1 MVSLIRTWKFEKHN
15 SSGGCPAIGWGA
27 AVVPFIQVDKFH
39 LTDRD
44 LGLLMEGCFMKTIVK
59 IKLDL
64 CRHNYAAL
72 VQAIQNDSETRLVK
86 ALLLS
91 DGKPWKIPPGATA
104 AVAYRKPDQTKGLYD
119 KLADGTPALEISGPT
134 VTLALTQQMLTVP
147 GKIQAGIVF
156 FDENLNQLTTF
167 PFTVAVEEDP
177 FSGAQES
184 VDYIRLQWLE
194 DQLDEHLRQA
204 KESGEFDGQSV
215 LLLED
220 RVEYQTASSGQTP
233 PEGDW
238 LSTIPQTPQGSYLWT
253 RRTKL
258 WSGQEPIV
266 DYSVAYQGLDGGI
279 ASVNGVEPDETGNV
293 TLTPADVG
301 AAEPE
306 EVQNLFRKASPSN
319 LLDNSDFTNPVA
331 QAGIGGNHGNQV
343 YAIDR
348 WILTN
353 GSVSQQEGGL
363 QLNGTITQKL
373 EHLPTGPVSAFV
385 GMASGQ
391 ASISYSDGA
400 VTITSSGGVI
410 AWAALYEGTYTEQ
423 TRPEYHPKGYA
434 AEFVE
439 CQRYYRNYNLT
450 YAASLILPGL
460 VTSSAKIIELF
471 PPDTTPMRTS
481 SPTILFSGTVIIR
494 GVNGYAT
501 DHGASGYSGADVAVY
516 QSASTHLSAI
526 SITKSDGSAWGLT
539 NNTPVVVQFSGNPVF
554 EYHADL

>member
-1 MVSLIRTWKFEKHN
+1 MI
-15 SSGGCPAIGWGA
+15 A
-27 AVVPFIQVDKFH
+27 AKEGILRRSELLYSFPDSDQFR

-64 CRHNYAAL
+64 CRHNYAAQ

-177 FSGAQES
+177 FSGAQAS
-184 VDYIRLQWLE
+184 ADYIRLQWLE

-331 QAGIGGNHGNQV
+331 QAGIGGNHGNQA

-348 WILTN
+348 WILAN
-353 GSVSQQEGGL
+353 GSGSQQEGGL

-410 AWAALYEGTYTEQ
+410 AWAALYSGTYTEQ
-423 TRPEYHPKGYA
+423 TKPEYHPKGYA

-501 DHGASGYSGADVAVY
+501 DHSASGYSGADVAVY

>member
-1 MVSLIRTWKFEKHN
+1 
-15 SSGGCPAIGWGA
+15 
-27 AVVPFIQVDKFH
+27 
-39 LTDRD
+39 
-44 LGLLMEGCFMKTIVK
+44 MKTIVN

-72 VQAIQNDSETRLVK
+72 VQAIQNDSETRLVR

-91 DGKPWKIPPGATA
+91 DGKPWEIPPGATA
-104 AVAYRKPDQTKGLYD
+104 AVVYRKPDKTKGLYD

-134 VTLALTQQMLTVP
+134 VTLVLTRQMLTVP

-184 VDYIRLQWLE
+184 ADYIRLQWLE

-204 KESGEFDGQSV
+204 KESGEFDGKDGESV

-220 RVEYQTASSGQTP
+220 QAEYQVGQSGRTP

-258 WSGQEPIV
+258 WSGQEPV
-266 DYSVAYQGLDGGI
+266 TDYSVAYQGMDGGI
-279 ASVNGVEPDETGNV
+279 ASVNGVEPDSAGNV

-331 QAGIGGNHGNQV
+331 QAGIGGNHGNQA
-343 YAIDR
+343 YAVDR

-353 GSVSQQEGGL
+353 GSVSHQEGVGL
-363 QLNGTITQKL
+363 TLNGTITQKL
-373 EHLPTGPVSAFV
+373 EHLPTGTVSAFV
-385 GMASGQ
+385 GMASGE
-391 ASISYSDGA
+391 ANISYSDGT

-410 AWAALYEGTYTEQ
+410 AWAALYAGTYTEQ
-423 TRPEYHPKGYA
+423 TMPEYHPKGYTVELTSCKRFFRRFA
-434 AEFVE
+434 SNSRVPYNGFVSAGAV
-439 CQRYYRNYNLT
+439 
-450 YAASLILPGL
+450 YAALRLNS
-460 VTSSAKIIELF
+460 V
-471 PPDTTPMRTS
+471 PMRINN
-481 SPTILFSGTVIIR
+481 PTTTMSDNFLMIIR
-494 GVNGYAT
+494 T
-501 DHGASGYSGADVAVY
+501 ISGYSPVTSTAGAKPNSV
-516 QSASTHLSAI
+516 
-526 SITKSDGSAWGLT
+526 SIEGEGNELIAYVNYSSEIAD
-539 NNTPVVVQFSGNPVF
+539 NNTIVSAVIYAGYLDIS
-554 EYHADL
+554 ADL

>member
-1 MVSLIRTWKFEKHN
+1 
-15 SSGGCPAIGWGA
+15 
-27 AVVPFIQVDKFH
+27 
-39 LTDRD
+39 
-44 LGLLMEGCFMKTIVK
+44 MKTIVK

-64 CRHNYAAL
+64 CRHNYAAQ

-177 FSGAQES
+177 FSGAQAS
-184 VDYIRLQWLE
+184 ADYIRLQWLE

-410 AWAALYEGTYTEQ
+410 AWAALYSGTYTEQ
-423 TRPEYHPKGYA
+423 TKPEYHPKGYA

-501 DHGASGYSGADVAVY
+501 DHSASGYSGADVAVY

-526 SITKSDGSAWGLT
+526 AITKSDGSAWGLT
-539 NNTPVVVQFSGNPVF
+539 NNTPVVVQFSSNPVF

>member
-27 AVVPFIQVDKFH
+27 AAVPFIQVDKFR

-177 FSGAQES
+177 FSGAQAS
-184 VDYIRLQWLE
+184 ADYIRLQWLE

-319 LLDNSDFTNPVA
+319 LLDNSNFTNPVA

-348 WILTN
+348 WILTD

-363 QLNGTITQKL
+363 QLDGTINQKL
-373 EHLPTGPVSAFV
+373 EHLPPGPVSAFV

-410 AWAALYEGTYTEQ
+410 AWAALYSGTYTEQ
-423 TRPEYHPKGYA
+423 TKPEYHPKGYA

-460 VTSSAKIIELF
+460 VTSGAKIIELF

-501 DHGASGYSGADVAVY
+501 DHSASGYSGADVAVY

-539 NNTPVVVQFSGNPVF
+539 NNTPVVVQFSSNPVF

>member
-27 AVVPFIQVDKFH
+27 AVFAFPGDDKFR

-348 WILTN
+348 WILTS

-373 EHLPTGPVSAFV
+373 EHLPTGTVSAFV

-423 TRPEYHPKGYA
+423 TRPEFHPKGYA

-450 YAASLILPGL
+450 YSASLILSGF
-460 VTSSAKIIELF
+460 VTGSTKTIELS
-471 PPDTTPMRTS
+471 PPDTTPMRIS

-494 GVNGYAT
+494 GVDGYAT
-501 DHGASGYSGADVAVY
+501 DQSASDYSGADVAVY
-516 QSASTHLSAI
+516 QSASTHLSSIA
-526 SITKSDGSAWGLT
+526 ITKSDGSAWGLT

>member
-1 MVSLIRTWKFEKHN
+1 
-15 SSGGCPAIGWGA
+15 
-27 AVVPFIQVDKFH
+27 
-39 LTDRD
+39 
-44 LGLLMEGCFMKTIVK
+44 MKTIVK

-167 PFTVAVEEDP
+167 PFTVAVEADP

-220 RVEYQTASSGQTP
+220 RVEYQTAPSGQTP

-238 LSTIPQTPQGSYLWT
+238 LSTIPQIPQGRYLWT

-266 DYSVAYQGLDGGI
+266 DYSVAYQGVDGGI
-279 ASVNGVEPDETGNV
+279 ASVNGVEPDDTGNV

-306 EVQNLFRKASPSN
+306 EVQNLFCKASPSN

-331 QAGIGGNHGNQV
+331 QAGIEGKHGNQA

-348 WILTN
+348 WILTS
-353 GSVSQQEGGL
+353 GSVSQQDGGL

-373 EHLPTGPVSAFV
+373 EHPPTGMVSAFV

-391 ASISYSDGA
+391 ASISYSGGT

-410 AWAALYEGTYTEQ
+410 AWAALYAGTYTEQ
-423 TRPEYHPKGYA
+423 TKPEYHPKGYA
-434 AEFVE
+434 HELLE
-439 CQRYYRNYNLT
+439 CQRYYRRYQSESNDMSLNGYVT
-450 YAASLILPGL
+450 GASVDVRVVNPNPL
-460 VTSSAKIIELF
+460 
-471 PPDTTPMRTS
+471 PMRIS
-481 SPTILFSGTVIIR
+481 VPTVLFSGKITIR
-494 GVNGYAT
+494 EPDGYAT
-501 DHGASGYSGADVAVY
+501 DATFSAPHENPRISVY
-516 QSASTHLSAI
+516 GTSKTHLSGFAI
-526 SITKSDGSAWGLT
+526 NKQDGSAWGVL
-539 NNTPVVVQFSGNPVF
+539 NNTIVSVQILGPYSL
-554 EYHADL
+554 EIAADL

>member
-1 MVSLIRTWKFEKHN
+1 
-15 SSGGCPAIGWGA
+15 
-27 AVVPFIQVDKFH
+27 
-39 LTDRD
+39 
-44 LGLLMEGCFMKTIVK
+44 MKTIVK

-104 AVAYRKPDQTKGLYD
+104 AVVYRKPDQTKGLYD

-167 PFTVAVEEDP
+167 PFTVAVEADP
-177 FSGAQES
+177 FSGAQAS
-184 VDYIRLQWLE
+184 ADYIRLQWLE

-220 RVEYQTASSGQTP
+220 RVEYQTASSGQRP

-331 QAGIGGNHGNQV
+331 QAGIGGNHGNQA

-348 WILTN
+348 WILTS

-373 EHLPTGPVSAFV
+373 EHLPTGEVSAFV

-410 AWAALYEGTYTEQ
+410 AWAALYQGTYSADTVPCY
-423 TRPEYHPKGYA
+423 RPKGYA
-434 AEFVE
+434 VEFAE
-439 CQRYYRNYNLT
+439 CQRFYRRLSYPETNQVVFFMLARNETSMVYMLDVSGMRILKPTINISISAKALMGSETINEAAIEVTSYY
-450 YAASLILPGL
+450 PGL
-460 VTSSAKIIELF
+460 ARLTARVSACTAGAAYMIVTTSTGSYIEV
-471 PPDTTPMRTS
+471 S
-481 SPTILFSGTVIIR
+481 
-494 GVNGYAT
+494 
-501 DHGASGYSGADVAVY
+501 ADV
-516 QSASTHLSAI
+516 
-526 SITKSDGSAWGLT
+526 
-539 NNTPVVVQFSGNPVF
+539 
-554 EYHADL
+554 

>member
-1 MVSLIRTWKFEKHN
+1 
-15 SSGGCPAIGWGA
+15 
-27 AVVPFIQVDKFH
+27 
-39 LTDRD
+39 
-44 LGLLMEGCFMKTIVK
+44 MKTIVK

-177 FSGAQES
+177 FSGAQAS
-184 VDYIRLQWLE
+184 ADYIRLQWLE

-331 QAGIGGNHGNQV
+331 QAGIGGNHGNQA

-363 QLNGTITQKL
+363 QLNGTINQKL
-373 EHLPTGPVSAFV
+373 EHLPTGEVSAFV

-423 TRPEYHPKGYA
+423 TRPEFHPRGYA
-434 AEFVE
+434 SELME
-439 CQRYYRNYNLT
+439 CQRYYRRYTGTQVNMVFVGCVTGSTKSIYLQPYN
-450 YAASLILPGL
+450 P
-460 VTSSAKIIELF
+460 V
-471 PPDTTPMRTS
+471 PMRLSLPSVSFTGE
-481 SPTILFSGTVIIR
+481 IVIR
-494 GVNGYAT
+494 GADGYAT
-501 DHGASGYSGADVAVY
+501 DADATTPYSNPKMSMYGSTA
-516 QSASTHLSAI
+516 THLPI
-526 SITKSDGSAWGLT
+526 ILVEKQDGTAWGLT
-539 NNTPVVVQFSGNPVF
+539 NNTVISLLPISGSTLELF
-554 EYHADL
+554 ADL

>member
-1 MVSLIRTWKFEKHN
+1 
-15 SSGGCPAIGWGA
+15 
-27 AVVPFIQVDKFH
+27 
-39 LTDRD
+39 
-44 LGLLMEGCFMKTIVK
+44 MKTIVK

-167 PFTVAVEEDP
+167 PFTVAVEADP
-177 FSGAQES
+177 FSGAQAS
-184 VDYIRLQWLE
+184 ADYIRLQWLE
-194 DQLDEHLRQA
+194 DQLDAHLRQA
-204 KESGEFDGQSV
+204 KESGEFDGKDGQSV

-220 RVEYQTASSGQTP
+220 RVEYQTAPSGQTP
-233 PEGDW
+233 PEGEW

-293 TLTPADVG
+293 TLTPVDVG

-331 QAGIGGNHGNQV
+331 QAGIGGNHGNQA

-348 WILTN
+348 WILTS
-353 GSVSQQEGGL
+353 GSVSQRDGGL
-363 QLNGTITQKL
+363 QLDGTITQKL
-373 EHLPTGPVSAFV
+373 EHPPAGNVSAFV
-385 GMASGQ
+385 GMASGE
-391 ASISYSDGA
+391 ANISYSDGT
-400 VTITSSGGVI
+400 VTINSSGGVI
-410 AWAALYEGTYTEQ
+410 VWAALYEGTYTEQ
-423 TRPEYHPKGYA
+423 TMPEYHPKGYG
-434 AEFVE
+434 AEMAE
-439 CQRYYRNYNLT
+439 CQRYFISFDGANSVALT
-450 YAASLILPGL
+450 IAGYVSGGSTLATCAFFVP
-460 VTSSAKIIELF
+460 V
-471 PPDTTPMRTS
+471 PMRIT
-481 SPTILFSGTVIIR
+481 PTVYFSGYITMR
-494 GVNGYAT
+494 GI
-501 DHGASGYSGADVAVY
+501 DGYSSDAGANVAAY
-516 QSASTHLSAI
+516 QNPV
-526 SITKSDGSAWGLT
+526 ITANVFAGRVCSLAFAKRDGSAWGNIV
-539 NNTPVVVQFSGNPVF
+539 NNTPVTVNITGAASLALS
-554 EYHADL
+554 ADL

>member
-1 MVSLIRTWKFEKHN
+1 M
-15 SSGGCPAIGWGA
+15 
-27 AVVPFIQVDKFH
+27 
-39 LTDRD
+39 
-44 LGLLMEGCFMKTIVK
+44 
-59 IKLDL
+59 
-64 CRHNYAAL
+64 
-72 VQAIQNDSETRLVK
+72 
-86 ALLLS
+86 
-91 DGKPWKIPPGATA
+91 
-104 AVAYRKPDQTKGLYD
+104 AYRKPDQTKGLYD

-177 FSGAQES
+177 FSGAQAS
-184 VDYIRLQWLE
+184 ADYIRLQWLE

-215 LLLED
+215 FLLED

-319 LLDNSDFTNPVA
+319 LLDNSDFANPVA

-423 TRPEYHPKGYA
+423 TRPEFHPKGYA

-501 DHGASGYSGADVAVY
+501 DHSASGYSGADVAVY

>member
-1 MVSLIRTWKFEKHN
+1 
-15 SSGGCPAIGWGA
+15 
-27 AVVPFIQVDKFH
+27 
-39 LTDRD
+39 
-44 LGLLMEGCFMKTIVK
+44 MKTIVK

-64 CRHNYAAL
+64 CRHNYAAQ

-177 FSGAQES
+177 FSGAQAS
-184 VDYIRLQWLE
+184 ADYIRLQWLE

-293 TLTPADVG
+293 TLTPVDVG

-331 QAGIGGNHGNQV
+331 QAGIGGNHGNQA

-348 WILTN
+348 WILTS

-373 EHLPTGPVSAFV
+373 EHLPTGEVSAFV

-410 AWAALYEGTYTEQ
+410 AWAALYQGTYSADTVPGY
-423 TRPEYHPKGYA
+423 RPKGYA
-434 AEFVE
+434 VEFAE
-439 CQRYYRNYNLT
+439 CQRFYRRLSYPETNQVVFFMLARNEASMVYMLDVSGMRILKPTINISISAKALMGSETIDPVTIEVTSYY
-450 YAASLILPGL
+450 PGL
-460 VTSSAKIIELF
+460 ARLTARVSACTAGAAYLIVTTSTGSYIEV
-471 PPDTTPMRTS
+471 S
-481 SPTILFSGTVIIR
+481 
-494 GVNGYAT
+494 
-501 DHGASGYSGADVAVY
+501 ADV
-516 QSASTHLSAI
+516 
-526 SITKSDGSAWGLT
+526 
-539 NNTPVVVQFSGNPVF
+539 
-554 EYHADL
+554 

>member
-1 MVSLIRTWKFEKHN
+1 
-15 SSGGCPAIGWGA
+15 
-27 AVVPFIQVDKFH
+27 
-39 LTDRD
+39 
-44 LGLLMEGCFMKTIVK
+44 MKTIVK

-64 CRHNYAAL
+64 CQHNYAAL

-104 AVAYRKPDQTKGLYD
+104 AVVYRKPDQTKGLYD

-184 VDYIRLQWLE
+184 ADYIRRQWLE

-363 QLNGTITQKL
+363 QLNGTINQKL
-373 EHLPTGPVSAFV
+373 EHLPTGEVSAFV

-450 YAASLILPGL
+450 YSASLILSGF
-460 VTSSAKIIELF
+460 VTGSTKTIELS
-471 PPDTTPMRTS
+471 PPDTTPMRIS

-494 GVNGYAT
+494 GVDGYAT
-501 DHGASGYSGADVAVY
+501 DQSASDYSGADVAVY
-516 QSASTHLSAI
+516 QSASTHLSSIA
-526 SITKSDGSAWGLT
+526 ITKSDGSAWGLT

>member
-1 MVSLIRTWKFEKHN
+1 
-15 SSGGCPAIGWGA
+15 
-27 AVVPFIQVDKFH
+27 
-39 LTDRD
+39 
-44 LGLLMEGCFMKTIVK
+44 MKTIVK

-184 VDYIRLQWLE
+184 ADYIRLQWLE

-266 DYSVAYQGLDGGI
+266 DYSVAYQGVDGGI
-279 ASVNGVEPDETGNV
+279 ASVNGVEPDDTGNV

-331 QAGIGGNHGNQV
+331 QAGIGGSHGNQA
-343 YAIDR
+343 YAVDR
-348 WILTN
+348 WILNSGT
-353 GSVSQQEGGL
+353 VSWQEGVGL
-363 QLNGTITQKL
+363 TLNGTITQKL
-373 EHLPTGPVSAFV
+373 EHPPTGEVSAFV

-391 ASISYSDGA
+391 ASISYSDGT

-410 AWAALYEGTYTEQ
+410 AWAALYQGTYSADTVPDY
-423 TRPEYHPKGYA
+423 RPKGYA
-434 AEFVE
+434 VEFAE
-439 CQRYYRNYNLT
+439 CQRFYRRLSYPETNQVVFFMLARNETSMIYMLDVSGMRILEPTINISISAKALMGSETIDPVTIEVASYY
-450 YAASLILPGL
+450 PGL
-460 VTSSAKIIELF
+460 ARLTARVSACTAGAAYMIVTTSTGSYIEV
-471 PPDTTPMRTS
+471 S
-481 SPTILFSGTVIIR
+481 
-494 GVNGYAT
+494 
-501 DHGASGYSGADVAVY
+501 ADV
-516 QSASTHLSAI
+516 
-526 SITKSDGSAWGLT
+526 
-539 NNTPVVVQFSGNPVF
+539 
-554 EYHADL
+554 

>member
-1 MVSLIRTWKFEKHN
+1 
-15 SSGGCPAIGWGA
+15 
-27 AVVPFIQVDKFH
+27 
-39 LTDRD
+39 
-44 LGLLMEGCFMKTIVK
+44 MKTIVK

-91 DGKPWKIPPGATA
+91 DGKPWKIPTGATA

-167 PFTVAVEEDP
+167 PFTVAVEADP

-184 VDYIRLQWLE
+184 ADYIRLQWLE

-204 KESGEFDGQSV
+204 KESGEFDGKDGQSV

-220 RVEYQTASSGQTP
+220 RVEYQTAPSGQTP
-233 PEGDW
+233 PEGEW

-279 ASVNGVEPDETGNV
+279 ASVNGVEPDDTGIV

-331 QAGIGGNHGNQV
+331 QAGIGGNHGNQA

-348 WILTN
+348 WILTT
-353 GSVSQQEGGL
+353 GSVSQRDGGL
-363 QLNGTITQKL
+363 QLDGTITQKL
-373 EHLPTGPVSAFV
+373 EHPPAGNVSAFV

-423 TRPEYHPKGYA
+423 TMPEYHPKGYC
-434 AEFVE
+434 VE
-439 CQRYYRNYNLT
+439 LIGCQRYYRR
-450 YAASLILPGL
+450 YAPDGSSNFILNGF
-460 VTSSAKIIELF
+460 VSSSTSSIVCPMQNDL
-471 PPDTTPMRTS
+471 PMRIK
-481 SPTILFSGTVIIR
+481 SPTVTFDGITIIR
-494 GVNGYAT
+494 GINGYETGSGSA
-501 DHGASGYSGADVAVY
+501 GYSNPIVDLYGPGTN
-516 QSASTHLSAI
+516 ASFF
-526 SITKSDGSAWGLT
+526 SIRFQKTDKSAWGLT
-539 NNTPVVVQFSGNPVF
+539 NNTPISIMIKDGSIL
-554 EYHADL
+554 ELSADL